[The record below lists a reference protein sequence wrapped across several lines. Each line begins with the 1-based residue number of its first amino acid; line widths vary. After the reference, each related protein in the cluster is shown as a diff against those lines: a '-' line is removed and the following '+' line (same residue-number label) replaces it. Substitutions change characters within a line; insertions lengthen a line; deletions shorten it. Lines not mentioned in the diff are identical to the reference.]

1 MEHFSEQAWADFAR
15 GFDVPG
21 KAQGINAHLTA
32 GCLDCKAVYDFWEHL
47 QAVALAESAY
57 APPENLVRMAK
68 FEFTARQSAA
78 KPKFESENWSLASL
92 LFDSFSQPLTAG
104 VRSSAATTRQ
114 VVYEAEGLTVDL
126 RFDPIV
132 PSRRVSAVGQI
143 LDKRVPRESVT
154 GATIV
159 VWVEDGQLVAT
170 AAANGFGE
178 FQLEFEPHEHLRLT
192 ARVGRRRV
200 QIPLTNL
207 K

>member
-1 MEHFSEQAWADFAR
+1 MEHFSEQAWVDFAR
-15 GFDVPG
+15 GFDALG
-21 KAQGINAHLTA
+21 KAQDINAHLAA
-32 GCLDCKAVYDFWEHL
+32 GCLDCKCTCGFWEHL
-47 QAVALAESAY
+47 QAMAQAEGAY
-57 APPENLVRMAK
+57 APPENLVRLAK

-78 KPKFESENWSLASL
+78 KKEFRSENWALAGL

-104 VRSSAATTRQ
+104 VRSSAATARQ

-126 RFDPIV
+126 RFDRIV

-143 LDKRVPRESVT
+143 LDKRVPRESLT

-170 AAANGFGE
+170 AATNGFGE
-178 FQLEFEPHEHLRLT
+178 FQLEFEPQEHLRLT
-192 ARVGRRRV
+192 ARVGGRRV